1 MTLTT
6 IILIFA
12 LMLNSAI
19 VYLVYRSNP
28 RRLSNRIFAFLGINI
43 GLWNLAF
50 IFIINAT
57 TTQMASA
64 WIRVTFILG
73 SFVPLCFVALTYS
86 IGEKKLEFL
95 KKKGFQ
101 VVVLLSLIAL
111 FVSLL
116 PNFFLDITE
125 PGRAIQQVPHA
136 TYGWPFFVFFVLF
149 LSGNIYGFIILIKKL
164 KLRKGM
170 ARAELEYM
178 IAGELFALFFV
189 FFCNF
194 LYPVLF
200 KSSFLV
206 QFSPLGVLIMNG
218 IIGYG
223 IAKYRILDISVV
235 MEKTLSYSMVILF
248 MFILYN
254 MSAGLF
260 KLLISSHLSSQ
271 SVLPDVLSLLVII
284 FAFEPSRRKI
294 NNFVKVGIF
303 KQEYL
308 PEDLLA
314 GLEKVLYT
322 VGNVKEFLKICL
334 KIILKEIEINRG
346 MVIFIKDERQKVD
359 FYTEYSFDDSA
370 GKQDNQQ
377 AIEYPQAMSDYMKNS
392 RHFLIKDE
400 IERRIP
406 IPEYSSIIGEMEA
419 LNIEVAI
426 PLFDES
432 KLFGI
437 LGFGEKLSGK
447 LYTSEDEKIFL
458 RLSYYISIKVRNFIL
473 YEQLE
478 RAKVYQDSLLANLPI
493 GVIGID
499 QNREITVANREFE
512 KITMLAGERL
522 ANMPF
527 EEVLP
532 EEIKNI
538 LSYTLKNR
546 EGVQN
551 LQCHLKKNEAE
562 LSLVANSSI
571 FFDREEKLFGA
582 QVILSDVTRVKEL
595 EESVRRADRLAS
607 LGIMAAGIAH
617 EIKNPLVSIKTFAQ
631 LIPDKYDD
639 KEFRDTFSELT
650 LKEVN
655 RINNLIEQILLFSKP
670 RAAVISNVNLVS
682 LLKTTLLLIS
692 SQVKEK
698 NIRVRE
704 AYPASEIV
712 IKGDEEKLKQA
723 FLNVFINSVEAED
736 SEGFIDLEVRKD
748 NNIIKVEIKDNGC
761 GIKKDIIDKI
771 FEPFFTTKQKGT
783 GLGLAIVIRI
793 IEEHGGKIKVSSME
807 GKGTSVF
814 IEIPENGEREH

>member
-1 MTLTT
+1 
-6 IILIFA
+6 
-12 LMLNSAI
+12 
-19 VYLVYRSNP
+19 
-28 RRLSNRIFAFLGINI
+28 
-43 GLWNLAF
+43 
-50 IFIINAT
+50 
-57 TTQMASA
+57 
-64 WIRVTFILG
+64 
-73 SFVPLCFVALTYS
+73 
-86 IGEKKLEFL
+86 
-95 KKKGFQ
+95 
-101 VVVLLSLIAL
+101 
-111 FVSLL
+111 
-116 PNFFLDITE
+116 
-125 PGRAIQQVPHA
+125 
-136 TYGWPFFVFFVLF
+136 
-149 LSGNIYGFIILIKKL
+149 
-164 KLRKGM
+164 
-170 ARAELEYM
+170 
-178 IAGELFALFFV
+178 
-189 FFCNF
+189 
-194 LYPVLF
+194 
-200 KSSFLV
+200 
-206 QFSPLGVLIMNG
+206 
-218 IIGYG
+218 
-223 IAKYRILDISVV
+223 
-235 MEKTLSYSMVILF
+235 
-248 MFILYN
+248 
-254 MSAGLF
+254 
-260 KLLISSHLSSQ
+260 
-271 SVLPDVLSLLVII
+271 
-284 FAFEPSRRKI
+284 
-294 NNFVKVGIF
+294 VKVGIF

>member
-254 MSAGLF
+254 MSQVCSNFLF
-260 KLLISSHLSSQ
+260 HRT
-271 SVLPDVLSLLVII
+271 SVPNRYCPTCYRCSLLSLL
-284 FAFEPSRRKI
+284 
-294 NNFVKVGIF
+294 
-303 KQEYL
+303 
-308 PEDLLA
+308 
-314 GLEKVLYT
+314 
-322 VGNVKEFLKICL
+322 
-334 KIILKEIEINRG
+334 
-346 MVIFIKDERQKVD
+346 
-359 FYTEYSFDDSA
+359 
-370 GKQDNQQ
+370 
-377 AIEYPQAMSDYMKNS
+377 
-392 RHFLIKDE
+392 
-400 IERRIP
+400 
-406 IPEYSSIIGEMEA
+406 SS
-419 LNIEVAI
+419 
-426 PLFDES
+426 P
-432 KLFGI
+432 
-437 LGFGEKLSGK
+437 
-447 LYTSEDEKIFL
+447 
-458 RLSYYISIKVRNFIL
+458 
-473 YEQLE
+473 
-478 RAKVYQDSLLANLPI
+478 
-493 GVIGID
+493 
-499 QNREITVANREFE
+499 
-512 KITMLAGERL
+512 
-522 ANMPF
+522 
-527 EEVLP
+527 
-532 EEIKNI
+532 
-538 LSYTLKNR
+538 
-546 EGVQN
+546 
-551 LQCHLKKNEAE
+551 
-562 LSLVANSSI
+562 
-571 FFDREEKLFGA
+571 
-582 QVILSDVTRVKEL
+582 
-595 EESVRRADRLAS
+595 
-607 LGIMAAGIAH
+607 AAG
-617 EIKNPLVSIKTFAQ
+617 
-631 LIPDKYDD
+631 
-639 KEFRDTFSELT
+639 R
-650 LKEVN
+650 
-655 RINNLIEQILLFSKP
+655 
-670 RAAVISNVNLVS
+670 
-682 LLKTTLLLIS
+682 
-692 SQVKEK
+692 
-698 NIRVRE
+698 
-704 AYPASEIV
+704 
-712 IKGDEEKLKQA
+712 
-723 FLNVFINSVEAED
+723 
-736 SEGFIDLEVRKD
+736 
-748 NNIIKVEIKDNGC
+748 
-761 GIKKDIIDKI
+761 
-771 FEPFFTTKQKGT
+771 
-783 GLGLAIVIRI
+783 
-793 IEEHGGKIKVSSME
+793 
-807 GKGTSVF
+807 
-814 IEIPENGEREH
+814 